1 MRRTSIVV
9 LSLTLAGCGQINV
22 ERRVQAYRE
31 SEARRLIAEYQQARA
46 GGDLVSMCVK
56 SNLVSG
62 VYLDANDAGSAQA
75 WKARN
80 AEDCRAARAVLGL
93 VAADG

>member
-1 MRRTSIVV
+1 MRRASIVV
-9 LSLTLAGCGQINV
+9 LSLALAGCGQINV

-31 SEARRLIAEYQQARA
+31 TEARRLIGEYQQARA
-46 GGDLVSMCVK
+46 GGDLVAMCVT
-56 SNLVSG
+56 SNLISG

-80 AEDCRAARAVLGL
+80 AEDCRAARAAFAPT
-93 VAADG
+93 VADR